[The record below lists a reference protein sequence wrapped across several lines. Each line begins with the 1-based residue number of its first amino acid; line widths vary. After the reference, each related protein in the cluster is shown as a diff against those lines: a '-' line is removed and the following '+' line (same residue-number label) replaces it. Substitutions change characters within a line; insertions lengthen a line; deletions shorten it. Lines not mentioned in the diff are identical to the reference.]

1 MSTKLNKLIK
11 EELNMLSEKKRKIL
25 HDKLKEK
32 KSKQNEALKF
42 IIEEEYNKLYEAN
55 VDKVKNQLVKVIDNL
70 KKNFVLYKKAKSSD
84 NEKDAEKYKKIA
96 LSLTKAKKQFIEAFI
111 REHDNV
117 IPWNTFRY
125 IF

>member
-42 IIEEEYNKLYEAN
+42 IIEEEYNKLY
-55 VDKVKNQLVKVIDNL
+55 Q
-70 KKNFVLYKKAKSSD
+70 
-84 NEKDAEKYKKIA
+84 
-96 LSLTKAKKQFIEAFI
+96 KQPELF
-111 REHDNV
+111 
-117 IPWNTFRY
+117 TY
-125 IF
+125 

>member
-84 NEKDAEKYKKIA
+84 NEKDAEKYKKIVKN
-96 LSLTKAKKQFIEAFI
+96 SDI
-111 REHDNV
+111 
-117 IPWNTFRY
+117 FRY
-125 IF
+125 FSWYISTNIKR